1 MLVGSEGLWLQT
13 PSSNTSAATAGSSP
27 RVLGAGSE
35 GWKPLTG
42 SGLLL
47 TGAFWFQPCGLN
59 LMVTLGVL
67 RRSRFTGELRTP
79 PTPTGRPR
87 PPEAESL
94 RSGAFGGWSR
104 PQPPCAQRAEAW
116 RAPQG
121 SGLPHRLHGASA
133 GPGRGEARRGPP
145 PAAGS
150 PRAAAA
156 AAGPPPPSPPRSQL
170 RRAGRRRRGP
180 GRQQPA
186 PTWPRPPRG
195 GETPANAPPA
205 PSPAPSPSPLGG
217 RQHVGRA
224 AHTARRQPARLQGR

>member
-1 MLVGSEGLWLQT
+1 MQT

-42 SGLLL
+42 SELLL

-94 RSGAFGGWSR
+94 RSGAFWGLVPAPAPLCTAGGG
-104 PQPPCAQRAEAW
+104 RAGTTGL
-116 RAPQG
+116 RAPP
-121 SGLPHRLHGASA
+121 SPARGLRGA
-133 GPGRGEARRGPP
+133 GPRRGEARRGG
-145 PAAGS
+145 ASFHG
-150 PRAAAA
+150 
-156 AAGPPPPSPPRSQL
+156 
-170 RRAGRRRRGP
+170 GR
-180 GRQQPA
+180 
-186 PTWPRPPRG
+186 
-195 GETPANAPPA
+195 PANVWLQSFHKVLLTVFSKQRFSLPPLY
-205 PSPAPSPSPLGG
+205 SIK
-217 RQHVGRA
+217 
-224 AHTARRQPARLQGR
+224 

>member
-1 MLVGSEGLWLQT
+1 MQT

-42 SGLLL
+42 SELLL

-59 LMVTLGVL
+59 LMVTLEVL

-94 RSGAFGGWSR
+94 RSGAFWGLVPAPTPLCTAGGGLAGTTGLGA
-104 PQPPCAQRAEAW
+104 PPPPAR
-116 RAPQG
+116 
-121 SGLPHRLHGASA
+121 GLRGA
-133 GPGRGEARRGPP
+133 GPRRGEARRGPP

-205 PSPAPSPSPLGG
+205 PSPAPSPSPSPLGG